1 MNNIDFWVQLGAS
14 YFLAAIMVAAITS
27 VLGMGLM
34 RLIDRSHI
42 NALKE
47 QKKRADDRLKELD
60 YQTAVLTRAVA
71 DIQVHQA
78 GMAKALAANDLGAIR
93 PHFDRIVSGIGSIA
107 TAISVAKRH
116 GLPFRSIFGGWVA
129 TARIG
134 KMR

>member
-27 VLGMGLM
+27 VLLGMGLM

-107 TAISVAKRH
+107 TANSVAKRIA
-116 GLPFRSIFGGWVA
+116 GRVDASTIS
-129 TARIG
+129 
-134 KMR
+134 